1 MTEHIAADDI
11 DRIDESVGDRYPYP
25 LVATYDRA
33 LFQAPDASE
42 AHEYLLDLVEMTLKY
57 LAVIVIAQYF
67 RDGVPD
73 ATINRGLKDLERPSL
88 GHWQG
93 WLRDILRFYEH
104 DDRVPVAKVRELY
117 AKRHN
122 GAIPIAVQGLT
133 RVTAAMGSGAPVSSS
148 DAATTHQFFNVLIA
162 YRNRL
167 AHGATPSVYDRA
179 NITEI
184 LAPAM
189 RQLYAEMGF
198 LMAYRLAYVRGVA
211 VEFGTGDT
219 ATAKHRYRHQVTY
232 LVGASPRASSTPR
245 IGDEPVPDKQLYLLD
260 QSEGFVPLLS
270 LHPFL
275 VFAHCASCNREQVF
289 VLNATSATAQDYLA
303 YQCTHH
309 LRPTAYLE
317 YMQRLLKQLDG
328 DASAWDDEQRTT
340 RWELLHKAEPQASAA
355 VDVAPAATPAATP
368 SPATAAPLPAI
379 AAPLQAITH
388 SAPAVAAAAAP
399 PVSAGAAPPPAPAPT
414 TLPPPPPPPSPSGPL
429 PVLRVKGAGRDLVI
443 TADRQVIIGRESS
456 SDIAYDD
463 IRVSRKHAQ
472 IRCEGDHW
480 VFEDLN
486 SRNGTFVDGN
496 RITRVPLTGH
506 AAFRLGGATV
516 GPILETSVQDASTPA
531 PTASPS
537 QPIPV
542 AAAVPTPA
550 AQTSAPQTP
559 AGVGPG
565 APPPNKTVWTIGR
578 TPGNDIVLADPTVSR
593 HHAELRWNPTT
604 GYELRDLVSHNGT
617 FINGQHITIARLQ
630 GTDLVSIGNRRLR
643 LAHGVLQEFADEEDK
658 RLEVDDVTV
667 RTQDNRVLLDH
678 VSFALE
684 ANCFLAVVGPSGAGK
699 TTLVNA
705 MTGFRPADEGTVFY
719 GDRDLYA
726 EYDDLRRGIGYVPQD
741 DILHTQLTVR
751 QALQFTAELRF
762 PEDVSPEERGR
773 RVTEVINELG
783 LSERADL
790 VIEHLSGGQRKRANI
805 GVELLTKPSPLFLD
819 EPTSGLD
826 PGLEK
831 GVMTMLRG
839 LADGGRTVIIVTH
852 SQQSLQLCDRVLF
865 LAPGGRTAYFGPP
878 EGALRYFG
886 KTDMADVFTDLEQH
900 SSVAWDER
908 FRASPEYDTY
918 VRRPMSGHEATAPP
932 PPPRATPTRPPGI
945 WKRQTWTLL
954 KRYVAATASD
964 RRNLILLLIQ
974 APLLAIL
981 MLAALGSDSF
991 SHPNV
996 LAQMVVTVA
1005 VLTVTLTGLLN
1016 SIREIVKE
1024 FPIYQRERFVGLSI
1038 RAYILSKLGVL
1049 APLTILQAV
1058 ILVVIGFARQPVHG
1072 SASALGSPELELI
1085 VDLAFA
1091 GLAAMSLGL
1100 LVSAMMRS
1108 ADKAISVLILIV
1120 VGQLIM
1126 SIPLLQI
1133 SSKPVLGQLSWLSSA
1148 KWGVDAVGSTVN
1160 LNTVQPTLS
1169 GADPAWAH
1177 TAGTWF
1183 GDIGMLVLLTV
1194 AALAGTAWLLKRRDP
1209 SLLSAPHA
1217 AISRTFPAPPPPP
1230 PAPVVP
1236 VDSRRG

>member
-1 MTEHIAADDI
+1 MTEHITANES

-33 LFQAPDASE
+33 LFQAPDPSE

-73 ATINRGLKDLERPSL
+73 ATINRDLKNLQRPSL

-93 WLRDILRFYEH
+93 WLRDILHFYEH
-104 DDRVPVAKVRELY
+104 DARVPVAKVRELY
-117 AKRHN
+117 ATRYT
-122 GAIPIAVQGLT
+122 GAIPAAVQGLS
-133 RVTAAMGSGAPVSSS
+133 RVTVAMGSGAPLITS
-148 DAATTHQFFNVLIA
+148 DTATTQQFFDVLIA

-167 AHGATPSVYDRA
+167 AHGATPSAYDRA
-179 NITEI
+179 MVTEI

-189 RQLYAEMGF
+189 RQLYAEMSF
-198 LMAYRLAYVRGVA
+198 LGAYRLAYVRGVA
-211 VEFGTGDT
+211 VEFGTGNAAP
-219 ATAKHRYRHQVTY
+219 ATHRYRHQVTY
-232 LVGASPRASSTPR
+232 LVGASPRVSSTPR
-245 IGDEPVPDKQLYLLD
+245 VGDEPVPDKQLYLLD
-260 QSEGFVPLLS
+260 ESEAFVPLLS

-275 VFAHCASCNREQVF
+275 VFAHCSSCNREQVF
-289 VLNATSATAQDYLA
+289 VLNATSASAQDYLA

-328 DASAWDDEQRTT
+328 DVSAWDDEQRTT
-340 RWELLHKAEPQASAA
+340 RWELLRDVEGHVSASA
-355 VDVAPAATPAATP
+355 P
-368 SPATAAPLPAI
+368 SPSAAAAAPLPAD
-379 AAPLQAITH
+379 AASP
-388 SAPAVAAAAAP
+388 PAAAAP
-399 PVSAGAAPPPAPAPT
+399 TTTPTPATPMPVAAAP
-414 TLPPPPPPPSPSGPL
+414 LPPPPPPVQATSAPPASSSPSKPL
-429 PVLRVKGAGRDLVI
+429 PVLRVKGAGRDLII
-443 TADRQVIIGRESS
+443 TADRQVVIGREASC
-456 SDIAYDD
+456 DIAFDN
-463 IRVSRKHAQ
+463 IRVSRKHAT
-472 IRCEGDHW
+472 IRSDGDHW
-480 VFEDLN
+480 VLEDNN
-486 SRNGTFVDGN
+486 SHNGTFLDGN
-496 RITRVPLTGH
+496 RVTRVQLSGN
-506 AAFRLGGATV
+506 AQFRLGGATD
-516 GPILETSVQDASTPA
+516 GPILETAIQDASSPASAPPSQLVPAPVSAPPSHPAPVAAVA
-531 PTASPS
+531 PTAGG
-537 QPIPV
+537 
-542 AAAVPTPA
+542 PTPA
-550 AQTSAPQTP
+550 
-559 AGVGPG
+559 
-565 APPPNKTVWTIGR
+565 KTVWTIGR
-578 TPGNDIVLADPTVSR
+578 TPDNDIVLADPTVSR
-593 HHAELRWNPTT
+593 HHAELRFNPTT
-604 GYELRDLVSHNGT
+604 GYELRDLQSHNGT
-617 FINGQHITIARLQ
+617 FVNGQHITVAHLQ

-643 LAHGVLQEFADEEDK
+643 LMHGVLQEFAGEDK
-658 RLEVDDVTV
+658 QLEVDNVTV

-762 PEDVSPEERGR
+762 PEDVTAEERGR

-783 LSERADL
+783 LTERADL

-839 LADGGRTVIIVTH
+839 LADGGRTIITVTH
-852 SQQSLQLCDRVLF
+852 SEQSLQLCDRLLI

-878 EGALRYFG
+878 DGALRYFG
-886 KTDMADVFTDLEQH
+886 KADLADVFTDLEQH
-900 SSVAWDER
+900 SSVPWDEK
-908 FRASPEYDTY
+908 FRASPEYDKY
-918 VRRPMSGHEATAPP
+918 VRQPMSGHEPTTGPP
-932 PPPRATPTRPPGI
+932 PLRATPTRPPGI

-981 MLAALGSDSF
+981 MLTALGSDSF
-991 SHPNV
+991 THQNV
-996 LAQMVVTVA
+996 LAQMVVTIA
-1005 VLTVTLTGLLN
+1005 VLTITLTGLLN

-1058 ILVVIGFARQPVHG
+1058 ILVVVGFARQPVHG

-1085 VDLAFA
+1085 VDLALV

-1120 VGQLIM
+1120 VGQLVM

-1148 KWGVDAVGSTVN
+1148 KWGVDAVGSTVS
-1160 LNTVQPTLS
+1160 LNTWQTPL
-1169 GADPAWAH
+1169 GGPDPAWAH
-1177 TAGTWF
+1177 TAGAWF
-1183 GDIGMLVLLTV
+1183 ADAGMLVLLTV
-1194 AALAGTAWLLKRRDP
+1194 AALLGTAWLLKRRDP

-1217 AISRTFPAPPPPP
+1217 ATARTVPALPPAPPI
-1230 PAPVVP
+1230 P
-1236 VDSRRG
+1236 VDRRPA